1 MDRRAWQATVHRV
14 SQSKTRLKRLSP
26 ARQPTTE
33 GESLY
38 LVLHKIPV
46 RVKYMTP
53 VTKEHENLI
62 I

>member
-14 SQSKTRLKRLSP
+14 SQSKTRLKRLSM

-33 GESLY
+33 GETLY

-46 RVKYMTP
+46 RVKDMIP

-62 I
+62 T